1 MEKTYIGRLVDVA
14 QHSDDPME
22 LGIVLNEND
31 DFVPTVLTVYLFEDK
46 RIVKEYYTIEMV
58 KFLEV
63 Q

>member
-46 RIVKEYYTIEMV
+46 RIVKEYYT
-58 KFLEV
+58 F
-63 Q
+63 

>member
-1 MEKTYIGRLVDVA
+1 MQKTYIGRLVDVA
-14 QHSDDPME
+14 QHDDPME

-31 DFVPTVLTVYLFEDK
+31 DFVPTVLTIYLFEDK

-58 KFLEV
+58 KFLEA

>member
-14 QHSDDPME
+14 EWDDPSE
-22 LGIVLNEND
+22 LGIVLNQND
-31 DFVPTVLTVYLFEDK
+31 DFVPTVLTIYLFEDK
-46 RIVKEYYTIEMV
+46 RVVREYYTIEMV